1 MPCLQTKYL
10 IRRQKRHQLAINP
23 AALQNK
29 QKQQT
34 ITVEQN
40 THKIKKQYR
49 YQNIINI
56 SSQCVYDFCVAVVH
70 YVSSCVYVVCLCSAD
85 GQTTMTATIP
95 DTITSWVLSAFAVHS
110 DVGLGVASERAEVDV
125 H

>member
-23 AALQNK
+23 AALENK

-56 SSQCVYDFCVAVVH
+56 SSQCVYE
-70 YVSSCVYVVCLCSAD
+70 CVYAWKKTLAYL
-85 GQTTMTATIP
+85 M
-95 DTITSWVLSAFAVHS
+95 VLPGSRARTVRCGGRYDPQLVKRS
-110 DVGLGVASERAEVDV
+110 SE
-125 H
+125 